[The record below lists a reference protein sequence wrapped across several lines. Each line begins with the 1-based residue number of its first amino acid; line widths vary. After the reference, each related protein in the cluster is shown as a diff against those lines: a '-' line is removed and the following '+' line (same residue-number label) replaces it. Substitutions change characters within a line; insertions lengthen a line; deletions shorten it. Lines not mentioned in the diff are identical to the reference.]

1 MLEKIREGAANGI
14 AFKILLVLIMLTF
27 MLTGISGYITGAAD
41 TSIAEVN
48 GESISKLSYQQAYR
62 AQRSQMEQQYGD
74 MFQQLANNPAYMK
87 TFREGVLS
95 NLINEELLKQL
106 STDLGMAISDEEV
119 RKAIRQ
125 QPEFQIDGVFN
136 QARFDDLLLRQ
147 GFTQT
152 AYVDYVREQMA
163 RNQLVIAL
171 RNSEFALRQE
181 AEDFYAIDR
190 QTRDVNF
197 ATVKQANFQDDIEV
211 TETEL
216 EESYQANIQN
226 YQQSEQVRLDYI
238 ELSVTEL
245 MDKVTVTA
253 EAIEQYYQENQQK
266 YTEEEQRR
274 VSHILIELGEDQAAA
289 KAKIDAIKARIDAG
303 EDFAEVAKTE
313 SQDTF
318 SGESGG
324 DLEWIKQD
332 GTMAKAF
339 EDAAFALSNAGDVS
353 DIVETEF
360 GFHIIKLTDIKAK
373 QITALNDVK
382 PEIEDAIRREEAA
395 VLFEEKQA
403 ILQDR
408 SFEIEDSLTEVAQ
421 EAGVELKTSPLF
433 ERTSAPAPFAEPNVA
448 EAIFSDI
455 VLEERRNSELLP
467 ISGDRVIVLRINE
480 YKPSRTKT
488 LDEVKAQVEAV
499 VKREKASDKAREI
512 ADALLATAESAGT
525 LNADSESQAEFKSMT
540 AVLRSNR
547 DIDMQLAEYIFAMPQ
562 PSETKSS
569 FGQVK
574 LNNGDYVVVQLT
586 KVESGKIDAADT
598 VTAQR
603 IESRLSAEQ
612 YQLFLKALAE
622 NADVTRKRIADDENQ
637 LPF

>member
-1 MLEKIREGAANGI
+1 MLEKIREGAANGVG
-14 AFKILLVLIMLTF
+14 FKILLVLIMLTF
-27 MLTGISGYITGAAD
+27 LLAGISGYITGAAD

-48 GESISKLSYQQAYR
+48 GEPISKLSYQQAYR
-62 AQRSQMEQQYGD
+62 AQRNQMEQQYGD

-87 TFREGVLS
+87 TFREGVLE
-95 NLINEELLKQL
+95 NLVNEELLKQL
-106 STDLGMAISDEEV
+106 SADLGMAISDDEV

-136 QARFDDLLLRQ
+136 QERFDDLLSRQ
-147 GFTQT
+147 GFTQS
-152 AYVDYVREQMA
+152 AYVDYVREQMS

-197 ATVKQANFQDDIEV
+197 VRVKQADFQDGIEV
-211 TETEL
+211 TDEEL
-216 EESYQANIQN
+216 EQHYQANLQN
-226 YQQSEQVRLDYI
+226 YQQAEQARVDYI
-238 ELSVTEL
+238 ELSSTDL
-245 MDKVTVTA
+245 MSQVTVTE
-253 EAIEQYYQENQQK
+253 EAIELYYQENQHK
-266 YTEEEQRR
+266 YSEEEQRR
-274 VSHILIELGEDQAAA
+274 VSHILIEAAEDKVAA
-289 KAKIDAIKARIDAG
+289 KATIEAIKARLDAG
-303 EDFAEVAKTE
+303 EDFAEVAKTD

-318 SGESGG
+318 SGENGG

-332 GTMAKAF
+332 GAMAKEF
-339 EDAAFALSNAGDVS
+339 EAAAFALANIGDVS
-353 DIVETEF
+353 SIVETEF
-360 GFHIIKLTDIKAK
+360 GFHIIKLTELKAE
-373 QITALNDVK
+373 QVTALNEVK
-382 PEIEDAIRREEAA
+382 PEIEDAIRRDEAA
-395 VLFEEKQA
+395 VLFAEKQA
-403 ILQDR
+403 ILEDR
-408 SFEIEDSLTEVAQ
+408 AFEIEDSLAEVAE

-433 ERTSAPAPFAEPNVA
+433 DRNAAPAPFSEPNVS

-467 ISGDRVIVLRINE
+467 ISGDRVLVLRINE

-488 LDEVKAQVEAV
+488 LDEVREQVTAV
-499 VKREKASDKAREI
+499 VKRDKASDKASSV
-512 ADALLATAESAGT
+512 ADALLASAQTAGL
-525 LNADSESQAEFKSMT
+525 LNAELAGEQEFKAMT
-540 AVLRSNR
+540 GLLRSGR
-547 DIDMQLAEYIFAMPQ
+547 DIDTQLSNYIFALAKPL
-562 PSETKSS
+562 EEKSS
-569 FGQVK
+569 FGRVK

-586 KVESGKIDAADT
+586 KVDDGKIDAADT

-622 NADVTRKRIADDENQ
+622 NSSVVRKNIVDDESQ